1 MMERKRYIKKENNNR
16 SFVLKK
22 FAQFFGIALV
32 AALAVGL
39 MVFLAY
45 IDISAAGR
53 IKDASY
59 TENLQETLLVF
70 SSAIFIYLAKKRN
83 ARGLLLVAGFFACMW
98 IREWDAVFDEI
109 FHGAWKY
116 VAIPT
121 AVGFTYCALK
131 EGLQKVW
138 DDLAEFMKTR
148 SYDVIVLGLIIV
160 LVVSR
165 LMGNRTIWMLMSG
178 PDFRYVFKTF
188 IEEGLELLGYMVIF
202 AGSVRYY
209 LENRK
214 Y

>member
-1 MMERKRYIKKENNNR
+1 MERKKSFNQKNNNR
-16 SFVLKK
+16 DFVLKG
-22 FAQFFGIALV
+22 FAKFFGLALV
-32 AALAVGL
+32 AVFAVGL
-39 MVFLAY
+39 MVALAY

-59 TENLQETLLVF
+59 TENLQETLLLV
-70 SSAIFIYLAKKRN
+70 SSAIFIYLAKKKK
-83 ARGLLLVAGFFACMW
+83 ARGLLLVAGFFACMF

-121 AVGFTYCALK
+121 AIGFTYW
-131 EGLQKVW
+131 GLRDGMQKVW

-165 LMGNRTIWMLMSG
+165 LMGNRTIWLLMSG
-178 PDFRYVFKTF
+178 TDFKYVFKSF